1 MTQRPATAIIGAGIS
16 GLAAGKNLADYGI
29 PYTCF
34 ETSDRV
40 GGNWAFRNPNG
51 HSSAYRSLHIDTSKD
66 LLSFK
71 DYPMPADTPDFPHHS
86 EIKAYLD
93 ELADVFGL
101 RERIEFENGV
111 EHAAHLD
118 GGGWALRTQD
128 GRTRQFDVL
137 VVANGHH
144 WDPRYPDFPGEF
156 DGETIHSHHYIDPT
170 DPLDLRGKRVL
181 VVGIGNSAADI
192 VSELSQ
198 KSWAN
203 RVVLSTRS
211 GAWVMPKYLFGRPID
226 RISQT
231 VPWLPLS
238 WQRRMVRPLPRL
250 INGDPEDYG
259 LPTPNH
265 NFLEAHPTVS
275 SELLLRLG
283 SGDAFAKP
291 NVSRLD
297 GSRVFFEDGSA
308 EEFDAIVYATG
319 YNITFP
325 FFDPDFISAPQ
336 NRLPL
341 YKRMLYPGIDD
352 VVFVGFAQSLP
363 TLFPFVEC
371 QSRLLA
377 RYLAGTYRPPS
388 ADEMRDV
395 IAADEARFVGHYSER
410 PRHTQQVDYF
420 TYEWE
425 MRNRELPAGRR
436 RAEELGPVRLA
447 GRVDA
452 AGVAA

>member
-111 EHAAHLD
+111 DHASHLD
-118 GGGWALRTQD
+118 GGGWSLRTQD

-250 INGDPEDYG
+250 INGNPEDYG

-283 SGDAFAKP
+283 SGDAAAKP

-325 FFDPDFISAPQ
+325 FFDAGFISAPE

-352 VVFVGFAQSLP
+352 VVFVGFAQSIP

-371 QSRLLA
+371 QARLLA

-388 ADEMRDV
+388 TDEMCAV
-395 IAADEARFVGHYSER
+395 IATDEARFVGHYSER